1 MTTSL
6 ATNCCTNLTEVH
18 TNINGNATGTE
29 GQNNPDNEPSLACVS
44 ESNHTDVENN
54 SLSEGKIED
63 QISPANSADTNLL
76 PEREE
81 KSDETGKVT
90 PIPTYDLSS
99 EDNITRHRKTN
110 SNKDHG
116 DIASS
121 TGCEGLSS
129 SSKKDD

>member
-63 QISPANSADTNLL
+63 QIPPANSADTNLL

-99 EDNITRHRKTN
+99 EDNITNVLRSEVLENNQDPAQTN
-110 SNKDHG
+110 G
-116 DIASS
+116 QA
-121 TGCEGLSS
+121 TQE
-129 SSKKDD
+129 

>member
-1 MTTSL
+1 MTTTL
-6 ATNCCTNLTEVH
+6 ATNCSTNLTEVH

-63 QISPANSADTNLL
+63 QIPPADTSLL

-99 EDNITRHRKTN
+99 EDNITNVLRSEVLENNQDPAQTN
-110 SNKDHG
+110 G
-116 DIASS
+116 QA
-121 TGCEGLSS
+121 TQE
-129 SSKKDD
+129 